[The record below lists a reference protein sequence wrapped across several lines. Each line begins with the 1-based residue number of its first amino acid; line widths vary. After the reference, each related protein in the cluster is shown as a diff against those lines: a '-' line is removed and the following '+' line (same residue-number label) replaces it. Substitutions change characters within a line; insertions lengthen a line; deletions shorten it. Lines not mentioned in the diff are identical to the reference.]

1 MKKFI
6 TGIVF
11 TLMFGMVALGQ
22 AQDIPVNNPQ
32 LSLEGKTVTMKA
44 DLSDVQASRQVK
56 VLWTNTNEFS
66 GLHTESTLYPFY
78 DWKYSTGNNATQLS
92 TMYAEGWHI
101 IQIIPYNANGAK
113 QFYIVFEK

>member
-6 TGIVF
+6 TGITF
-11 TLMFGMVALGQ
+11 FLMFGMVALGQ
-22 AQDIPVNNPQ
+22 AQDIPVDNPQ

-44 DLSDVQASRQVK
+44 DISGANASRQIK
-56 VLWTNTNEFS
+56 VLWANTNELS
-66 GLHTESTLYPFY
+66 GFHTDSTLYPYY

-92 TMYAEGWHI
+92 TMYAEGWRVL
-101 IQIIPYNANGAK
+101 QIIPYNANSAK